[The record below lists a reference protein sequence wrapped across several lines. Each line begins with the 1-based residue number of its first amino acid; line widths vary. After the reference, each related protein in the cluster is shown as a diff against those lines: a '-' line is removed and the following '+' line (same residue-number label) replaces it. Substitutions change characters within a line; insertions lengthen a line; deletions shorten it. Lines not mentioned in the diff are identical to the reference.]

1 MCSENFCTNFSEHFF
16 NGRFCDESDPVV
28 LGSVGK
34 PFPTVKVRIVSTA
47 NNETLVEGDSIS
59 VVVKDY
65 TEKEGN
71 LHIQGPSVFKEYWNN
86 PEATREAFTSDGWFI
101 TGT

>member
-1 MCSENFCTNFSEHFF
+1 M
-16 NGRFCDESDPVV
+16 
-28 LGSVGK
+28 
-34 PFPTVKVRIVSTA
+34 
-47 NNETLVEGDSIS
+47 VEGDSIS
-59 VVVKDY
+59 VVVKDH